1 MSRSGVPSATPIAP
15 DRPVSAEFRRVLVD
29 ELRLAIDACDSHGS
43 WEVRRRSEA
52 IRRTRKALKRFR
64 AVLDLVKGSVPD
76 DGHEALRVAARDF
89 GRRLSPLRDRDVVLD
104 LLDDLG
110 EQVTGRRRR
119 EAVRM
124 TAAVLSAAKALPA
137 TRDHREDEAVIDEV
151 RNGLEELVI
160 RLGSI
165 DFDAVDRASVI
176 DRFDRAWRHVRHR
189 FHDDVD
195 EDDDLSRLHENR
207 TRVIRLQLGLAAIRG
222 VNPRSIRRDVRALKR
237 VAGSLGRDRDLA
249 MLEALVT
256 AHGDRFPDADAR
268 RRVENEIATRRRRL
282 QRDAIRAGRDA
293 SRRSPAKFRK
303 RLEKWWSKGAS
314 EGGAQVAKS

>member
-1 MSRSGVPSATPIAP
+1 MSGGGVPSATSIDP
-15 DRPVSAEFRRVLVD
+15 DRPVSVEFCRVLLD
-29 ELRLAIDACDSHGS
+29 ELHLAIDACESHGS

-64 AVLDLVKGSVPD
+64 AVLDLVKGSIPSED
-76 DGHEALRVAARDF
+76 HEAVRIAARTF

-124 TAAVLSAAKALPA
+124 TGAVLSAANALPA
-137 TRDHREDEAVIDEV
+137 TRDHREDEAIIDEV
-151 RNGLEELVI
+151 RHGLEELAI

-165 DFDAVDRASVI
+165 DFEAVDRDAVI

-207 TRVIRLQLGLAAIRG
+207 KRVIRLQLGLAALRG
-222 VNPRSIRRDVRALKR
+222 VKPRSIRRDVRALKE

-249 MLEALVT
+249 MLEALV
-256 AHGDRFPDADAR
+256 AEHGDRFPDADAR
-268 RRVENEIATRRRRL
+268 RRIETEIADRRRRL
-282 QRDAIRAGRDA
+282 QRDAVRAGRDA
-293 SRRSPAKFRK
+293 SRRPPVKFRK
-303 RLEKWWSKGAS
+303 RLEKWWSKEAS
-314 EGGAQVAKS
+314 EGGSQVAKS

>member
-1 MSRSGVPSATPIAP
+1 MPSATPIAP

-29 ELRLAIDACDSHGS
+29 ELRLAINACDSHGS

-64 AVLDLVKGSVPD
+64 AVLDLVKGSVPEE
-76 DGHEALRVAARDF
+76 GHEALRVAARDF

-124 TAAVLSAAKALPA
+124 TAAVLSAAKALPT

-151 RNGLEELVI
+151 RDGLEELVI

-207 TRVIRLQLGLAAIRG
+207 KRVIRLQLGLTAIRG
-222 VNPRSIRRDVRALKR
+222 VNPRSIRRDVRALKQ

-249 MLEALVT
+249 MLEALV
-256 AHGDRFPDADAR
+256 AEHGDRFSEADVR
-268 RRVENEIATRRRRL
+268 RRIENEIATRRRRL
-282 QRDAIRAGRDA
+282 QRDAIRSGRDA
-293 SRRSPAKFRK
+293 SRRPPAKFRK
-303 RLEKWWSKGAS
+303 RLEKWWSKGAR
-314 EGGAQVAKS
+314 EGGSQVAKS